1 MKKQSPPLCSKYEN
15 TPRGPNDTPSQPT
28 ISNTAHSPS
37 ESLKSCFV
45 KRLEKE
51 RNLSKRANLKV
62 KKNVLVWLSKVFREA
77 VSQDRVHVGSAEI
90 RTLIFLQIRISGL
103 GYMQYF
109 PEGVNPHTVSTNPCS
124 NPLSRNPQ
132 LGGDARRQCPSHI
145 LSNLQLT
152 FLIFIIII

>member
-1 MKKQSPPLCSKYEN
+1 M
-15 TPRGPNDTPSQPT
+15 
-28 ISNTAHSPS
+28 
-37 ESLKSCFV
+37 
-45 KRLEKE
+45 
-51 RNLSKRANLKV
+51 
-62 KKNVLVWLSKVFREA
+62 FREA
-77 VSQDRVHVGSAEI
+77 ISQGWVHVGSAEI

-152 FLIFIIII
+152 FYDFHYYRDRGNEKLFSVGIKNIKKKVNKEKKKHENEKKKINK